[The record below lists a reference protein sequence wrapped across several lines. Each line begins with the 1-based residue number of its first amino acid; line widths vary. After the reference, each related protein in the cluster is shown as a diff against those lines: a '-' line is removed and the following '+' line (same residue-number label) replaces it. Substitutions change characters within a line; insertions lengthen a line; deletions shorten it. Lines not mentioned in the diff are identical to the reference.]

1 MAKYV
6 CSICGYVH
14 EGTDA
19 PEKCPICLTSA
30 SDFTIIEDVSD
41 ETLQEESNVG
51 DVVSS
56 ETVKNNVEITTDNDN
71 STIKEEIDPVEE
83 AIIDKFQETQGLLQV
98 VNWYKETYD
107 VDLKEA
113 KDFVEKVLVKHNL
126 WNMSQ
131 SGSGCAVTLLVA
143 ITSTLSLFVSLF
155 V

>member
-56 ETVKNNVEITTDNDN
+56 ETEKNNVEITTDNDN

-98 VNWYKETYD
+98 VKWYKETYD

>member
-1 MAKYV
+1 MAKFV

-14 EGTDA
+14 EGTAA

-30 SDFTIIEDVSD
+30 SDFTIIEDDSD
-41 ETLQEESNVG
+41 ETSQEESNAS

-56 ETVKNNVEITTDNDN
+56 ETEKNNVEITTDNDK
-71 STIKEEIDPVEE
+71 STIKDEIDPVEK

-98 VNWYKETYD
+98 VKWYKETYD
-107 VDLKEA
+107 VGLKEA

-126 WNMSQ
+126 WNMGQ